1 MTAIAELPGPRRLP
15 FLGNAHQLR
24 PNRIHVMIEQWGR
37 RYGPAFRFA
46 MGPREVV
53 AFTEPDTV
61 NAILRER
68 PDGYRRWRELETVA
82 DELGLSGP
90 FTSEGDDWRRQR
102 RLAVTAL
109 NSNHLRRYF
118 DIIGLATERLHRRLP
133 TGTPVEILDDFMSYS
148 VDITSALAFGHDLN
162 TLERGDGE
170 LQHHIT
176 RVFELLARRT
186 LSPTPYWHVV
196 KPPADRA
203 AERSLAVIHKEI
215 DGFIASA
222 RARMQARPELRE
234 APENFL
240 ESMLTMPGYDDH
252 DVFGN
257 VFTMLLAGEDT
268 TANTLSWAVYLLA
281 RDPAAQARLAA
292 EADAVLGEERTPQR
306 AEDVDRMHF
315 GEAVFREAARL
326 KSTAPLLFF
335 EPLADTT
342 AGGVELPGGT
352 RIVCLTRQVGRPEVR
367 ERFDPDRW
375 LTDASDAKTF
385 LSFGAGP
392 RFCPGRN
399 LAFLE
404 GKTAL
409 AMLARNFQWE
419 PAGAAPRERFG
430 FTMRPTGLRVTLRP
444 RKVPASTH

>member
-1 MTAIAELPGPRRLP
+1 MTAIAELPGPRQVP
-15 FLGNAHQLR
+15 VLGNAHQLPPAR
-24 PNRIHVMIEQWGR
+24 LHVKLEQWGR
-37 RYGPAFRFA
+37 RYGPAFRFT

-53 AFTEPDTV
+53 AFTEPDAV
-61 NAILRER
+61 NTILRER
-68 PDGYRRWRELETVA
+68 PDGYRRWRELESVA

-118 DIIGLATERLHRRLP
+118 EVINLATGRLRRRLP
-133 TGTPVEILDDFMSYS
+133 TGTPVEILDDFMAYS
-148 VDITSALAFGHDLN
+148 GDITSALAFGHDLN
-162 TLERGDGE
+162 ALEHGDGE
-170 LQHHIT
+170 LQQHIT

-186 LSPTPYWHVV
+186 LAPFPYWHVV

-203 AERSLAVIHKEI
+203 AERSLEVIHDEI
-215 DGFIASA
+215 RGFIAA
-222 RARMQARPELRE
+222 AKARMQARPELRE

-240 ESMLTMPGYDDH
+240 ESMLTMPGYDDD

-281 RDPAAQARLAA
+281 RDPAARERLAA
-292 EADAVLGEERTPQR
+292 EADAALGADLIPSD
-306 AEDVDRMHF
+306 AEVVDRMRF
-315 GEAVFREAARL
+315 AEAVFREAARL

-335 EPLADTT
+335 EPKPTPTRA
-342 AGGVELPGGT
+342 ASSSRPARGSLPDAA
-352 RIVCLTRQVGRPEVR
+352 GRPPADP

-375 LTDASDAKTF
+375 LTDTADAKTF

-409 AMLARNFQWE
+409 TMLARNFEWE
-419 PAGAAPRERFG
+419 PTGAEPRERFG
-430 FTMRPTGLRVTLRP
+430 FTMRPR
-444 RKVPASTH
+444 ASG